1 MAALVVITLVS
12 VFSRLAASVYG
23 SVITLASAIL
33 LLPSLG
39 WFGLGFLL
47 GRLWHL
53 SRFRARRGTRLRQQ
67 SVHGVQLG
75 VQVVQLHLNVG
86 HALGNRNKIGPAGH
100 GQMLERFKHRFL
112 NCFAKWSGDGEV
124 AVKHRA
130 AGLRIGLGVDHIYH
144 GLGPGVHV
152 DVAHPAP
159 RLHGI
164 EALAVLGWFVTHL
177 PPLSA

>member
-100 GQMLERFKHRFL
+100 GQMLERFKHR
-112 NCFAKWSGDGEV
+112 
-124 AVKHRA
+124 A